1 MCLSMKLRK
10 PKENKRINREM
21 LSEISDKPEE
31 LEKTLEQLISSTLR
45 TKDTIINIIQIIV
58 EKLVTKQPKT
68 TKRSLNKV
76 NKLR

>member
-1 MCLSMKLRK
+1 MKLRK

-31 LEKTLEQLISSTLR
+31 LEKTLEQLIASTLR
-45 TKDTIINIIQIIV
+45 TKDIIINVIQIIV

>member
-1 MCLSMKLRK
+1 MKLRK

-31 LEKTLEQLISSTLR
+31 LEKTLEQLIYSTLR
-45 TKDTIINIIQIIV
+45 IKDIITNAIPIIV

>member
-1 MCLSMKLRK
+1 MKLRK